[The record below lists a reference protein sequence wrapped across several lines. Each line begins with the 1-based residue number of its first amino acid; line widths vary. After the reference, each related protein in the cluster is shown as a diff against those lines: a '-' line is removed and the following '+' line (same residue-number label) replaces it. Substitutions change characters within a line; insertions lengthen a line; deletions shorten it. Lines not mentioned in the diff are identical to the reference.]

1 MKVVLSPNPY
11 RDRGLRAAQ
20 AAEKILRNVGVET
33 AMCLPFLLEGSNLEF
48 PKHIQFKDT
57 QEELKNADM
66 LVCFGGDG
74 TILHAAKDANAHKV
88 PILGVNLGSVGFMAE
103 LEQSELSMLSKLA
116 AGKYTIESRMMLDV
130 AVRRDGK
137 VLFNDIALNDAAL
150 TKGAVARVVDLEVY
164 GDKVMIANFS
174 ADGVIVSTPTG
185 STAYSMSAGGPIVEP
200 TAENM
205 IVTPICPHA
214 LSARSIV
221 LGRERTVS
229 IKMGKQSRKTAYLSV
244 DGGKAF
250 RLGSGDV
257 VELKMSSSKTRLVRV
272 TGRSFYDT
280 KSETGRCQ
288 GVKGKRQQEILRII
302 EEQDIDTQDQ
312 LLAELRARGLQSTQA
327 TISRDI
333 KELHLIKELT
343 GYGTYRYAVSERKAS
358 LNVASRLRTIFKE
371 GVISFDLAQNI
382 IVLKTMP
389 GVASAACAAIDGMEI
404 TGLVG
409 SLAGDDT
416 AMLVMRTNE
425 DAQEFCNEIHT
436 MLK

>member
-185 STAYSMSAGGPIVEP
+185 STAYSMSAGGPLVEP

-257 VELKMSSSKTRLVRV
+257 VELKMSSSRTRLVRV
-272 TGRSFYDT
+272 TGRSFYD
-280 KSETGRCQ
+280 
-288 GVKGKRQQEILRII
+288 ILS
-302 EEQDIDTQDQ
+302 QK
-312 LLAELRARGLQSTQA
+312 LGGA
-327 TISRDI
+327 
-333 KELHLIKELT
+333 
-343 GYGTYRYAVSERKAS
+343 KA
-358 LNVASRLRTIFKE
+358 
-371 GVISFDLAQNI
+371 
-382 IVLKTMP
+382 
-389 GVASAACAAIDGMEI
+389 
-404 TGLVG
+404 
-409 SLAGDDT
+409 
-416 AMLVMRTNE
+416 
-425 DAQEFCNEIHT
+425 
-436 MLK
+436 